1 MEEQKKTIAAGT
13 TIVENNFSESFQNGT
28 TVNFKLEAT
37 VENLNTQEVEEILTF
52 VAQSSR
58 KFYLEVAKNFN
69 NTL

>member
-1 MEEQKKTIAAGT
+1 MENNKKTIAAGT
-13 TIVENNFSESFQNGT
+13 TIVEKNFSESFQKGT

-37 VENLNTQEVEEILTF
+37 VENLNTQEVEEILAF